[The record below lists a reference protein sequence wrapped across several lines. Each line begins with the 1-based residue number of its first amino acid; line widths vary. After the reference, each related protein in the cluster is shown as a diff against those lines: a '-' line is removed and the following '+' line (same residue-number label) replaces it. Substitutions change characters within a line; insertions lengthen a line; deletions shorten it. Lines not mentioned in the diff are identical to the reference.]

1 MNKIEFMQKLK
12 DGLAGLSPKDR
23 EEQLNFYSEMIDDR
37 MEEGLSEEEAVA
49 AIGSVK
55 EIVSQIITERYYA
68 NLSVPP
74 PKERAKLSAGV
85 IVLLIVGSPLWISL
99 AATAFSVIVAL
110 LASIW
115 SVAVSIW
122 AVFGAL
128 AGTGIGTLL
137 GGIFYSIFIH
147 PTTGLCMVACG
158 LICSGLSIFAFY
170 GCVWTTKAMA
180 WLTKKFFVGIKNCF
194 IRKEKKSA

>member
-37 MEEGLSEEEAVA
+37 MEEGLTEEEAVA

-55 EIVSQIITERYYA
+55 EIVSQIVTERYDA
-68 NLSVPP
+68 NLSTPK
-74 PKERAKLSAGV
+74 KERAKLSADV
-85 IVLLIVGSPLWISL
+85 IVLLIVGSPLWFSL
-99 AATAFSVIVAL
+99 AVAAFSVIVSI

-115 SVAVSIW
+115 SVAASLW
-122 AVFGAL
+122 AVFSAL

-137 GGIFYSIFIH
+137 GGIFYSIFVH
-147 PTTGLCMVACG
+147 PAAGLCMVAGG
-158 LICSGLSIFAFY
+158 LVCTGLSIFAFY
-170 GCVWTTKAMA
+170 GCIWTTKAMV
-180 WLTKKFFVGIKNCF
+180 WLTKLIFAGIKNCF
-194 IRKEKKSA
+194 VRKEKKSA

>member
-1 MNKIEFMQKLK
+1 MNKVEFMQKLK

-37 MEEGLSEEEAVA
+37 MEEGLSEEDAVA
-49 AIGSVK
+49 AIGSVT
-55 EIVSQIITERYYA
+55 EIVSQIVTERYYTDLA
-68 NLSVPP
+68 APK
-74 PKERAKLSAGV
+74 KERAKLSAGV

-115 SVAVSIW
+115 SVAVSLW

-128 AGTGIGTLL
+128 IGAGIGTLA
-137 GGIFYSIFIH
+137 GGIFYSIFIQ
-147 PTTGLCMVACG
+147 PTAGLCMVACG